1 MIRLFI
7 AGDFSLGKRLML
19 PVKQAHYVLH
29 VMRLK
34 QGAQLEVVNGHQ
46 GLWLGEIQVEK
57 KQFFLTLIK
66 HLLPAQ
72 TLPPCILCPALI
84 KKEAMDFVLQKATE
98 LGATEIRP
106 IVAERSVVSSL
117 NLDRSEMIIREA
129 CEQCERL
136 DKPCLYAP
144 QSLSEVLTQLQGQA
158 TLIWL
163 SERGQSRGQKGT
175 LPPALF
181 VGPEGGWSPKEQ
193 ELFKKFKAVEWHLGH
208 TILRAE
214 TACIAGVALCLS
226 EN

>member
-7 AGDFSLGKRLML
+7 ASDFSLGTRLIL

-34 QGAQLEVVNGHQ
+34 QGDQLEVVNGHQ
-46 GLWLGEIQVEK
+46 GLWLGEIHVAK
-57 KQFFLTLIK
+57 KQVFLTLIK

-72 TLPPCILCPALI
+72 NLPPCILCPALI

-98 LGATEIRP
+98 LGITEIRP

-144 QSLSEVLTQLQGQA
+144 QSLYEVLTQLQGRA
-158 TLIWL
+158 TLVWL
-163 SERGQSRGQKGT
+163 SERGQSQGQKGT
-175 LPPALF
+175 LPSALF
-181 VGPEGGWSPKEQ
+181 VGPEGGWSLKEQ

-208 TILRAE
+208 TILRSE
-214 TACIAGVALCLS
+214 TACIAGVTLCLS